1 MERIKRLNALGMNL
15 IGASDE
21 LKNYTKEI
29 IKDCSSIAFGLYRGE
44 TDAITADRTQ
54 TLIREARWR
63 LDMLQKRLDTVLV
76 ESGVDVVEQMTMD
89 SEENNPIN

>member
-44 TDAITADRTQ
+44 IDAEVADT
-54 TLIREARWR
+54 TLILIREAKWR
-63 LDMLQKRLDTVLV
+63 LDMLEKKMMSVMQA
-76 ESGVDVVEQMTMD
+76 SGADVVEQMAMPV
-89 SEENNPIN
+89 EEEEY

>member
-44 TDAITADRTQ
+44 IDATTADRTQ

-63 LDMLQKRLDTVLV
+63 KRNIN
-76 ESGVDVVEQMTMD
+76 QND
-89 SEENNPIN
+89 SKLNERKEEFEHKWEWIRNSVPR